1 MRLKINREHLKI
13 IAVLLAI
20 LLFGGLLFTLLSR
33 WESHR
38 GTVETV
44 EAETAYDDGL
54 YLDGV
59 RYAPKKGL
67 ETILLIG
74 VDKYG
79 DQTQETSYNNSQQS
93 DFLML
98 LVLDKE
104 NNTRAALH
112 LNRDTMTEI
121 PVLGVRGEAAGSII
135 GQLALAHTYGSG
147 GADSC
152 RNTVDAVSGLLY
164 GISIDH
170 YVAFTMDAV
179 GQVNDMVG
187 GVTLTMLDDFSSV
200 SSEMQQGAVVTLTG
214 DMALAYVRTRYGLE
228 DSSNLHRME
237 RQRQYLTELSDV
249 LTAKI
254 DADDG
259 FLLEVL
265 DAVSAYMVSD
275 CTASQLSQAYDRWEG
290 YEDGGILTME
300 GTAEQGA
307 EFMEFY
313 PDEAAL
319 RQLVAE
325 LFYTPLGE

>member
-13 IAVLLAI
+13 IAVLLVI

-38 GTVETV
+38 GAVETV

-121 PVLGVRGEAAGSII
+121 PVLGVRGEAAGSIT

-179 GQVNDMVG
+179 GQVNDMAG

-200 SSEMQQGAVVTLTG
+200 SPEMQQGAAVTLTG

-249 LTAKI
+249 MTAKI
-254 DADDG
+254 NADDG
-259 FLLEVL
+259 FLLKVL

-275 CTASQLSQAYDRWEG
+275 CTASQLSQAYDRWES
-290 YEDGGILTME
+290 YEDGGIYTME

-325 LFYTPLGE
+325 LFYTPIKE